1 VVGGKHITPL
11 ARAQAAP
18 TTFIMLGMDVRYGK
32 GMVMPGTL
40 PQGPRRQPLPW
51 GSTSATAPTCHG
63 PPHFFDDGSPAGWQ
77 LVMGD
82 FAADTSATEA
92 RRTRR
97 IR

>member
-1 VVGGKHITPL
+1 MVGGKHITPL

-18 TTFIMLGMDVRYGK
+18 TTFIMLGMDVCYGK
-32 GMVMPGTL
+32 GMARR
-40 PQGPRRQPLPW
+40 QGPRKQPLAQ
-51 GSTSATAPTCHG
+51 SSASATAPTCHG

-82 FAADTSATEA
+82 FVADTSATEA